1 MTAFFIF
8 FIAFI
13 VLLVIGA
20 PISISIGASAV
31 IGCLWLGYPLMV
43 IGQKMVSG
51 IDSFLLIAI
60 PLFVLA
66 GNLMNAGK
74 ITEKIFNFAKELV
87 GWIPGGLG
95 HANVVASI
103 IFAGMSGS
111 AAADAGG
118 LGTIEMEAMTKNGF
132 DKEFSAGITAAS
144 SVIGPI
150 FPPSI
155 PLIIYGSIASV
166 SVSQL
171 FMGGVVP
178 GLLMGV
184 ALMVLVFII
193 SIKRRYPRYPFNIRM
208 LAKQFFAS
216 ILSLV
221 TPLIILSGFVLGWFT
236 PTEASSVAVG
246 YALVISI
253 LVYHTMDWKSFKKC
267 LLESALTS
275 ANILFIIGSST
286 LFSYI
291 LIKEG
296 ISGSIAG
303 FLLGISSNPYIVLLV
318 INIFLLILG
327 MFMEPGAILTL
338 MLPILIPIAH
348 GLRMDMVH
356 FGLVIVLN
364 LMIGQVTPPFGVCL
378 FIVGDVGKV
387 ELYKL
392 YRSILPFLIPL
403 IITLFLCTYVPQIV
417 TWLPYTLIK

>member
-1 MTAFFIF
+1 VISFFIV
-8 FIAFI
+8 FI
-13 VLLVIGA
+13 VLLVLGA
-20 PISISIGASAV
+20 PIAVSIGAGAI
-31 IGCLWLGYPLMV
+31 IGCIWLGYPLMV

-74 ITEKIFNFAKELV
+74 ITERIFNFAKELV

-118 LGTIEMEAMTKNGF
+118 LGTIEMEAMTRNGY
-132 DKEFSAGITAAS
+132 DKEFSAAITAAS

-178 GLLMGV
+178 GLLLGFS
-184 ALMVLVFII
+184 LMILVFIMAM
-193 SIKRRYPRYPFNIRM
+193 KRGYPRTRFSAAALVR
-208 LAKQFFAS
+208 QFFAS
-216 ILSLV
+216 ILSII
-221 TPLIILSGFVLGWFT
+221 TPLIILSGFTLGWFT
-236 PTEASSVAVG
+236 PTEASSIAVG
-246 YALVISI
+246 YALVIAI
-253 LVYHTMDWKSFKKC
+253 FVYHTMNWAAFKKC
-267 LLESALTS
+267 LAESALTS
-275 ANILFIIGSST
+275 ANTLFIIGSST
-286 LFSYI
+286 LFAYV

-296 ISGSIAG
+296 ISASLAG
-303 FLLGISSNPYIVLLV
+303 FLLGISSNPNAALLI
-318 INIFLLILG
+318 INVFLLLLG

-338 MLPILIPIAH
+338 MLPILIPLAQ
-348 GLRMDMVH
+348 GLSLDMVH
-356 FGLVIVLN
+356 FGVVVVLN
-364 LMIGQVTPPFGVCL
+364 LMIGQITPPFGVCL
-378 FIVGDVGKV
+378 FIISDVGKV
-387 ELYKL
+387 ELNKL
-392 YRSILPFLIPL
+392 YRVILVFLIPL
-403 IITLFLCTYVPQIV
+403 VGTLFICTYAPGSV
-417 TWLPYTLIK
+417 TWLPYTLIAK